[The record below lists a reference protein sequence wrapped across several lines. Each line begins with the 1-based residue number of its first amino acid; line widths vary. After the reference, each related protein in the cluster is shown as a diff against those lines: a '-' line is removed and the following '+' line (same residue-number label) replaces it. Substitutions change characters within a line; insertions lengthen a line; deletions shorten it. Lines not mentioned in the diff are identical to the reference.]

1 MIGYTLGFEQYGQHL
16 IDVTIEFTA
25 DADQQLWMPVWIPGS
40 YLVREFARHV
50 SRLTVLAIAADGQTQ
65 PRAVHKTRKNQWQI
79 ACAAGESL
87 RVSYQVYAFDLS
99 VRGAYVDQSRVYVN
113 PACVCLAV
121 TGQEDTPHE
130 MDVLTGAAFSGL
142 PVACTLTQRPVLAH
156 GVGYAFVATHYA
168 DLIDHP
174 FEIAS
179 LSQVRFE
186 VEGIPHAVAISG
198 RHQTDLLRLSQD
210 LSRICQTQIQLF
222 GGAPFDQYLFM
233 VMATGN
239 SYGGLEHQD
248 CTSLITP
255 REDLPR
261 LGELMEPSAAYR
273 RFLGLCSHEYFH
285 AWLVK
290 CIRPEGFIA
299 PDLNQEVY
307 TPLLWVFEGFTSYY
321 DDLLLCRSGV
331 ISQAAYLELLSEQ
344 ITRYQQNAGRAHQSV
359 SESSF
364 DAWIKY
370 YRPDENSANAG
381 TSYYNK
387 GALVALCL
395 DVLLRQRGSTLDA
408 VMQALYQRAQAGLAV
423 TPNTLPELCLALIG
437 DDLQDF
443 WRDYVDGVVELPLV
457 ELLATVGV
465 RVEEEPRS
473 WPFGLKFSDSAQGV
487 VVQQVLRDSVAA
499 RAGLSAQDVLVAL
512 DGIRATSALLTQVA
526 GRYIDPMVDNQTLTC
541 HVFRRD
547 ELTVLHL
554 RMASSAMN
562 AARLSVIHA
571 ERVSLWLTDPMAVS
585 TPCAV

>member
-1 MIGYTLGFEQYGQHL
+1 
-16 IDVTIEFTA
+16 
-25 DADQQLWMPVWIPGS
+25 
-40 YLVREFARHV
+40 
-50 SRLTVLAIAADGQTQ
+50 
-65 PRAVHKTRKNQWQI
+65 
-79 ACAAGESL
+79 
-87 RVSYQVYAFDLS
+87 
-99 VRGAYVDQSRVYVN
+99 
-113 PACVCLAV
+113 
-121 TGQEDTPHE
+121 
-130 MDVLTGAAFSGL
+130 
-142 PVACTLTQRPVLAH
+142 
-156 GVGYAFVATHYA
+156 
-168 DLIDHP
+168 
-174 FEIAS
+174 
-179 LSQVRFE
+179 
-186 VEGIPHAVAISG
+186 
-198 RHQTDLLRLSQD
+198 
-210 LSRICQTQIQLF
+210 
-222 GGAPFDQYLFM
+222 M

-261 LGELMEPSAAYR
+261 LGELLEPSAAYR

-321 DDLLLCRSGV
+321 DDLLLYRSGV

-344 ITRYQQNAGRAHQSV
+344 ITRYQHNAGRAHQSV

-437 DDLQDF
+437 DDLHDF
-443 WRDYVDGVVELPLV
+443 WRDYVDGVEALPLV
-457 ELLATVGV
+457 ELLATVGI
-465 RVEEEPRS
+465 RIEEEPRS
-473 WPFGLKFSDSAQGV
+473 WPFGLKLTDGAQGV
-487 VVQQVLRDSVAA
+487 TVQQVLRDSVAA
-499 RAGLSAQDVLVAL
+499 RAGVSAHDVLVAL
-512 DGIRATSALLTQVA
+512 DGIRATTTLVTQVA
-526 GRYIDPMVDNQTLTC
+526 GRAALGLAEPKAIDC
-541 HVFRRD
+541 HFFRRD
-547 ELTVLHL
+547 ELNMVQL
-554 RMASSAMN
+554 RVANSAMN
-562 AARLSVIHA
+562 AVRLSVAHPHKLG
-571 ERVSLWLTDPMAVS
+571 LWLTEHHPLEQ
-585 TPCAV
+585 PCAG